1 MECSVGS
8 YMIQMYIEG
17 TIDPLEKIFVEE
29 HLKVCKKCRKELT
42 RLKLLY
48 FELEN
53 LDEPSEVPDE
63 LEQVRNMVLD
73 NVFDT
78 GSRYGMKKFIYQQK
92 KSMSLASG
100 FVNYIPGSNA
110 VKKGIKATGSMIG
123 KVSLKGAKR
132 GLKYGLKLIQERT

>member
-29 HLKVCKKCRKELT
+29 HLKVCKNCRKELT

-53 LDEPSEVPDE
+53 LDEPSEVPDV
-63 LEQVRNMVLD
+63 LEQVSNMVLD

-78 GSRYGMKKFIYQQK
+78 GSRFGLKKFI
-92 KSMSLASG
+92 
-100 FVNYIPGSNA
+100 
-110 VKKGIKATGSMIG
+110 
-123 KVSLKGAKR
+123 
-132 GLKYGLKLIQERT
+132 

>member
-29 HLKVCKKCRKELT
+29 HLKVCKNCRKELT

-48 FELEN
+48 FELDN

-73 NVFDT
+73 SIFDT
-78 GSRYGMKKFIYQQK
+78 GNKYGVKKFIKQQK
-92 KSMSLASG
+92 KALSLASG
-100 FVNYIPGSNA
+100 FADFIPGRSI
-110 VKKGIKATGSMIG
+110 VKKGIKATGSTIG
-123 KVSLKGAKR
+123 RVSLKSAKY